1 MGRRKLTN
9 EERLNTK
16 VVTLM
21 ELFRIAPESGNR
33 RVSGA
38 VFHPEDFKYYKKRI
52 QKYDDFQKRIA
63 ELDPVKDYSE
73 INNLGHNREVIYN
86 EFKEL
91 LINKLNYNT
100 TAEEE
105 EL

>member
-9 EERLNTK
+9 EERLNRK

-33 RVSGA
+33 RVYGA

-52 QKYDDFQKRIA
+52 KKYDEYQDRIS
-63 ELDPVKDYSE
+63 ELDTVNDYGE
-73 INNLGHNREVIYN
+73 INNLGHKREVIYN

-91 LINKLNYNT
+91 VINKLKYKPE
-100 TAEEE
+100 EEE

>member
-9 EERLNTK
+9 EERLNRK

-21 ELFRIAPESGNR
+21 ELFRIAPENGNR
-33 RVSGA
+33 RVSG
-38 VFHPEDFKYYKKRI
+38 VIFHPEDFKYYKKRI

-73 INNLGHNREVIYN
+73 INNLGSNREVIYK
-86 EFKEL
+86 EFEEL
-91 LINKLNYNT
+91 VINKLKYKPE
-100 TAEEE
+100 EEE

>member
-9 EERLNTK
+9 EERLNRK

-21 ELFRIAPESGNR
+21 ELFRIAPENGNR
-33 RVSGA
+33 RVSGV
-38 VFHPEDFKYYKKRI
+38 VFHTEDFKYYKDRI
-52 QKYDDFQKRIA
+52 KKYDEYQDRIA

-73 INNLGHNREVIYN
+73 INNLGYNREVIYN

>member
-9 EERLNTK
+9 EERLKRK

-21 ELFRIAPESGNR
+21 ELFRIAPESGNM

-52 QKYDDFQKRIA
+52 QKYDEFQKRIA

-73 INNLGHNREVIYN
+73 INNLGHKREVIYN
-86 EFKEL
+86 EFEEL
-91 LINKLNYNT
+91 VINKLKYKPE
-100 TAEEE
+100 EEE

>member
-9 EERLNTK
+9 EQRLNRK

-21 ELFRIAPESGNR
+21 ELFRIVPESGSR
-33 RVSGA
+33 RVSGV

-52 QKYDDFQKRIA
+52 QKYDEFQNRIA
-63 ELDPVKDYSE
+63 ELDPVKDYVE

-86 EFKEL
+86 EFQEL
-91 LINKLNYNT
+91 VINKLRYNPI
-100 TAEEE
+100 EEE
-105 EL
+105 E

>member
-9 EERLNTK
+9 EQRMNRK

-33 RVSGA
+33 RVSGV

-52 QKYDDFQKRIA
+52 QKYDEFQKRIA

-86 EFKEL
+86 EFQEL
-91 LINKLNYNT
+91 VINKLRYNPIE
-100 TAEEE
+100 EEE

>member
-1 MGRRKLTN
+1 MNR
-9 EERLNTK
+9 K

-21 ELFRIAPESGNR
+21 ELFRIAPENGNR
-33 RVSGA
+33 RVSG
-38 VFHPEDFKYYKKRI
+38 VIFHPEDFKYYKKRI
-52 QKYDDFQKRIA
+52 KKYDDFQKRIA
-63 ELDPVKDYSE
+63 ELDPAKDYSE
-73 INNLGHNREVIYN
+73 INNLGYNREVIYN